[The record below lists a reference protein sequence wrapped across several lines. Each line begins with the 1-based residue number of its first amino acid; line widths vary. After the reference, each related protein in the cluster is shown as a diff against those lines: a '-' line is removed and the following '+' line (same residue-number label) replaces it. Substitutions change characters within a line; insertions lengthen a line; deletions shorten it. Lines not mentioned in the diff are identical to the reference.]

1 LPGGA
6 LITHDIDRQTLHV
19 AYLAQYPQRA
29 REIVHVG
36 LIAAGVAVSLAAY
49 YLLWWG
55 EAALLVLLIVLGA
68 AAVAALWFERAWVNF
83 GRGPNWWPRRRR

>member
-1 LPGGA
+1 
-6 LITHDIDRQTLHV
+6 V
-19 AYLAQYPQRA
+19 
-29 REIVHVG
+29 
-36 LIAAGVAVSLAAY
+36 GVAVSLAAY